1 MYNQNKGG
9 VIHVLGMLWVLGLCS
24 PDLSRVFLASKK
36 NKKLKNYIYIIQKK
50 LFKKK
55 FNFFS
60 QKNENV
66 EKDVPL
72 MSMLHNK
79 IKLEI
84 DINNDEV
91 LKTA

>member
-55 FNFFS
+55 IQFFFP
-60 QKNENV
+60 K
-66 EKDVPL
+66 K
-72 MSMLHNK
+72 
-79 IKLEI
+79 
-84 DINNDEV
+84 
-91 LKTA
+91 